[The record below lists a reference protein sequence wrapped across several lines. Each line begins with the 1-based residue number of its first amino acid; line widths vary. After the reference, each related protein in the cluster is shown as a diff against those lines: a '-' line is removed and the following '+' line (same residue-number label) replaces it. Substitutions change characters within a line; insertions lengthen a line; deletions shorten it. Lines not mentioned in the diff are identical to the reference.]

1 MIEVGYGCQALTRV
15 KRGSQNHRKGGC
27 EEMQITTTLGPVTV
41 LSISGSIDSAT
52 FFELIQEADATLG
65 SGHAKLVIDLGNV
78 DFVSSGGLVALQ
90 TIAVRAVSHEG
101 KMVLCCVSEQV
112 MKILSTTGLEKRLDI
127 FPDVAAAKASF
138 D

>member
-1 MIEVGYGCQALTRV
+1 MIEVGYGCQVLTRV

-65 SGHAKLVIDLGNV
+65 AGHA
-78 DFVSSGGLVALQ
+78 
-90 TIAVRAVSHEG
+90 
-101 KMVLCCVSEQV
+101 
-112 MKILSTTGLEKRLDI
+112 
-127 FPDVAAAKASF
+127 
-138 D
+138 